1 MIKIKTIFS
10 AARNK
15 IINLAESTYELVQKK
30 TQGQGRAQTP
40 STSHQQS
47 VNRTVVKRNQA
58 TGATRKIQKAA
69 TVIAGLFLAGSVF
82 AQSTDYSVYGSTSL
96 VDTNSTSTSTTTINT
111 INSGEVTNINNTT
124 VNSTS
129 ANTNTN
135 VNTSTATS
143 TNVNTNTN
151 INSGTMT
158 NINQNTNSGTMTYN
172 NNNVNSGTMT
182 NVNQNTSTATST
194 NVNTNTNINSGSM
207 SYTNTNINTGTQ
219 TNVNQNTQ
227 TGDMTNRNINTSTSS
242 VNANNVNQNVNTG
255 DMTNRNLN
263 ESTITQKVIQ
273 PPPTAIAPAMMS
285 GGNADLCSTGTSGS
299 VQTQIFGVSTGGTV
313 RDLNCERLKLSKTLY
328 DMGMKVAAVA
338 TMCQDKRVFDAM
350 MAAGTPCP
358 AEGKI
363 GDAAREY
370 WAANPDKQPKQEAEV
385 KDDTYKKVGLGAL
398 VGWLAHRI
406 FN

>member
-1 MIKIKTIFS
+1 MIKIITAGFIAFFAAGAFS
-10 AARNK
+10 
-15 IINLAESTYELVQKK
+15 
-30 TQGQGRAQTP
+30 
-40 STSHQQS
+40 
-47 VNRTVVKRNQA
+47 
-58 TGATRKIQKAA
+58 
-69 TVIAGLFLAGSVF
+69 
-82 AQSTDYSVYGSTSL
+82 QSTDYSVYGATSL
-96 VDTNSTSTSTTTINT
+96 VDSNTTTNSTSTINN
-111 INSGEVTNINNTT
+111 INSGTVTNINNTSVT
-124 VNSTS
+124 STS

-135 VNTSTATS
+135 VNNSTSSSTS
-143 TNVNTNTN
+143 VNTNNN

-182 NVNQNTSTATST
+182 NINNNTSTSTNT
-194 NVNTNTNINSGSM
+194 NVNQNINSGSM

-219 TNVNQNTQ
+219 TNVNQNVQ
-227 TGDMTNRNINTSTSS
+227 TGDMTNRNINTNTSS
-242 VNANNVNQNVNTG
+242 VNANNVNQNVQTG

-338 TMCQDKRVFDAM
+338 TMCQDRRVFDAM

-363 GDAAREY
+363 GEAAKAY
-370 WAANPDKQPKQEAEV
+370 WETNPDKKPKEEAEV
-385 KDDTYKKVGLGAL
+385 KDDTYKKIGLGAL
-398 VGWLAHRI
+398 FGWVAHRL